1 MAPDNAPPLSP
12 EPEGRAA
19 ALAEEVRQLKA
30 LLVELQAELKPAIQ
44 SSLRERSSEL
54 QRLGGEMAEREAQ
67 ARRLRGELDE
77 ALVRT
82 RDLEREVERW
92 RGAAQRGVE
101 EVAEKAREAA
111 QRFEARTD
119 ELNQALAAVR
129 RQLQASRAQSEAA
142 VQARETAVRDLERT
156 RRRAGALKARVLR
169 REARRVQMMTSLSWR
184 ITAPLRWLAL
194 ATRRMLLGG
203 ARLRR
208 RLFKPGA

>member
-1 MAPDNAPPLSP
+1 MAPDNAPPLLP

-19 ALAEEVRQLKA
+19 ALAEEVRQLRA

-54 QRLGGEMAEREAQ
+54 QRLGGEMAEQETAT
-67 ARRLRGELDE
+67 RRLQGELDG
-77 ALVRT
+77 ALART
-82 RDLEREVERW
+82 QDLEREVERW
-92 RGAAQRGVE
+92 RGAAQRGVDE
-101 EVAEKAREAA
+101 IAERAREAA

-129 RQLQASRAQSEAA
+129 SQLEASRAQGDAA
-142 VQARETAVRDLERT
+142 VKAREAAVRDLERT

-169 REARRVQMMTSLSWR
+169 RETRRVQMMNSLSWR
-184 ITAPLRWLAL
+184 ITAPLRWLAQ
-194 ATRRMLLGG
+194 AWRRMLLGG

-208 RLFKPGA
+208 RLLRGRG